1 MCGLAAV
8 SLSCNEPVMRRAD
21 NAISG
26 AVCLRSLAHFG
37 SAERAVRRWLQGG
50 PRQAPETDRTGV
62 RSGTPGQNARAILRS
77 VLSSMN
83 VLMITDVAVPRVN
96 GVSTA
101 IATYIDRL
109 DSHGIRVSLI
119 APRYGNEPDCAGV
132 TRLSGWKV
140 PFDPEDRLI
149 PVAKMRAAALAA
161 ASGADLV
168 HIHTPFSAHF
178 AGVAAARRWD
188 IPVVATYHTLFEEY
202 LQHYARFLPAG
213 ATRALARSVSRM
225 QCNALAATIVP
236 STAMAERLRQY
247 RVTTPMHVLPTGV
260 PCERFAVPD
269 RAASRAAFR
278 ARHGIGRDTPLALFV
293 GRVAHEKNIGFL
305 IEALVHA
312 HIREPALTLL
322 IAGEG
327 PAAASLRDAAQK
339 SGHADRIRFL
349 GYLDRTSALPECYAA
364 ADFFVFASR
373 TETQGL
379 VLIEAMAS
387 GLPVV
392 ALAEMGTRDL
402 LESRR
407 GAIVPPDDP
416 EAFGGAMGHLAT
428 NHALRESLG
437 LEARSLSSEWSD
449 ATLTAKLAALYRNL
463 AAGHRGRSA
472 RTQTA

>member
-1 MCGLAAV
+1 MCVHGLYMYIFDPSSVPAAGMPSV
-8 SLSCNEPVMRRAD
+8 HVRRVA
-21 NAISG
+21 
-26 AVCLRSLAHFG
+26 LRSGSPMRGRGRPLAG
-37 SAERAVRRWLQGG
+37 SVQSRRTCAST
-50 PRQAPETDRTGV
+50 RRI
-62 RSGTPGQNARAILRS
+62 R
-77 VLSSMN
+77 SSMN

-109 DSHGIRVSLI
+109 DSHGIRVKLI
-119 APRYGNEPDCAGV
+119 APRYGNEPEGAGV
-132 TRLSGWKV
+132 TRLKGWKV
-140 PFDPEDRLI
+140 PFDPEDRLV
-149 PVAKMRAAALAA
+149 PLSKMRAAAIVAA
-161 ASGADLV
+161 QDADLV

-178 AGVAAARRWD
+178 AGQAAARHFD
-188 IPVVATYHTLFEEY
+188 IPVIATYHTLFEEY

-213 ATRALARSVSRM
+213 AVRALARSISRI
-225 QCNALAATIVP
+225 QCNALTATVVP
-236 STAMAERLRQY
+236 STAMAERLRHY

-260 PCERFAVPD
+260 PRERFASSD
-269 RAASRAAFR
+269 RAASRARFR
-278 ARHGIGRDTPLALFV
+278 ARHAIREDVPVALFV

-305 IEALVHA
+305 IDALVHA
-312 HIREPALTLL
+312 HGSEPALTLL

-327 PAAASLRDAAQK
+327 PAAAGLREMAQR
-339 SGHADRIRFL
+339 SGHGDRIRFL
-349 GYLDRTSALPECYAA
+349 GYLDRAAELPDCYAA
-364 ADFFVFASR
+364 ADFFVFSSR

-416 EAFGGAMGHLAT
+416 AAFGGAMGHLAT
-428 NHALRESLG
+428 NHSLRQRLG

-463 AAGHRGRSA
+463 AVGHRGRSA